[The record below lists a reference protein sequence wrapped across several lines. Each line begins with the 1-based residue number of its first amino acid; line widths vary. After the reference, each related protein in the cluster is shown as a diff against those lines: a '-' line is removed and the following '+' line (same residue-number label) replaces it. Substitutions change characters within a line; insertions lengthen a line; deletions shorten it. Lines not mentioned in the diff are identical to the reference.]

1 MATGSSRK
9 TTGTRKTTAS
19 GRASGSGR
27 KTTSARQGKTVR
39 AQAPV
44 QDRRRLIEKIISN
57 PVLSKLA
64 LPIIFIAAVLVIV
77 GIDLIVAWNDFNRFF
92 KILGVELLIAVVVWI
107 LKLVFA
113 KSKSSEESD
122 NYSEV

>member
-19 GRASGSGR
+19 GRSSGSGR

-77 GIDLIVAWNDFNRFF
+77 GIDLIVAWNDFSRFF

>member
-19 GRASGSGR
+19 GRSSGSGR

-77 GIDLIVAWNDFNRFF
+77 GIDLIIAWNDFSRFF

>member
-19 GRASGSGR
+19 GRSSGSGR

-77 GIDLIVAWNDFNRFF
+77 GIDLIVAWNDFSRFF

-122 NYSEV
+122 YYSEV

>member
-9 TTGTRKTTAS
+9 TTGTRKSSTS
-19 GRASGSGR
+19 GRSSGSGR
-27 KTTSARQGKTVR
+27 KTTASRQGKTTR

-44 QDRRRLIEKIISN
+44 KAQPGLIEKIVSSPI
-57 PVLSKLA
+57 LSKMA

-77 GIDLIVAWNDFNRFF
+77 GIDLFIAWNDFSRFF
-92 KILGVELLIAVVVWI
+92 KILGVELLVAVVVWI

-113 KSKSSEESD
+113 KSKSSEDSD